1 MYKLYQYPFS
11 QHSRRVVS
19 LLEEAGLEYESILVD
34 MANDEHRSAQ
44 YRALNP
50 NHQVPTLL
58 DGDIKLHESNAILRY
73 LCVKHALTDWYPD
86 DLPARAAVEQW
97 LDWTQCRLGPAVT
110 AIVFN
115 RVFMGDK
122 GDQGA
127 IAHGIEQ
134 MVELSDI
141 LEKDLAGKVFLA
153 GDKPTIA
160 DLALAS
166 NLFQLSLA
174 KEMPDSENIQGWYG
188 RVGELE
194 GFVKSLPPKQQ

>member
-122 GDQGA
+122 GDQEA
-127 IAHGIEQ
+127 IAHGIKQ
-134 MVELSDI
+134 MIELSDI

-166 NLFQLSLA
+166 NLFQLGLA

-188 RVGELE
+188 RVCELE

>member
-19 LLEEAGLEYESILVD
+19 LLEEADLEYEPILVD
-34 MANDEHRSAQ
+34 MANGDHMSAQ

-50 NHQVPTLL
+50 NHQVPTLV

-73 LCVKHALTDWYPD
+73 LCVKHALTDWYPG

-110 AIVFN
+110 SIVFN

-122 GDQGA
+122 ADQEA
-127 IAHGIEQ
+127 IARGIEQ
-134 MVELSDI
+134 MLELSDI
-141 LEKDLAGKVFLA
+141 LEKYLAGKVYLA
-153 GDKPTIA
+153 GDRPSIA

-166 NLFQLSLA
+166 NLFQLGLA
-174 KEMPDSENIQGWYG
+174 KEMPRSENIQGWYR

-194 GFVKSLPPKQQ
+194 GFAKSLPAKQQ

>member
-1 MYKLYQYPFS
+1 MYRLYQYPFS

-19 LLEEAGLEYESILVD
+19 LLEEAGLEYEPILVD
-34 MANDEHRSAQ
+34 MARGEHQSTSYLAI
-44 YRALNP
+44 NP

-73 LCVKHALTDWYPD
+73 LCVKNGLSDWYPEE
-86 DLPARAAVEQW
+86 LPARAAVEQW

-115 RVFMGDK
+115 RLFAGDK
-122 GDQGA
+122 GDQEA
-127 IAHGIEQ
+127 IAQGLEQ

-141 LEKDLAGKVFLA
+141 LEKELQGKIFLA
-153 GDKPTIA
+153 GERPSIA

-166 NLFQLSLA
+166 NLFQLGMA
-174 KEMPDSENIQGWYG
+174 GEIPDSTNIQGWYG
-188 RVGELE
+188 RVSQLDGYQ
-194 GFVKSLPPKQQ
+194 KSLPPDTQ

>member
-1 MYKLYQYPFS
+1 MYKLYQYPLS

-19 LLEEAGLEYESILVD
+19 LLEEAGLEYEPIPVE
-34 MANDEHRSAQ
+34 MANGEHMSAQ
-44 YRALNP
+44 YRAINP

-73 LCVKHALTDWYPD
+73 LCVKHALTDWYPA

-110 AIVFN
+110 SIVFN

-122 GDQGA
+122 GDQAA
-127 IAHGIEQ
+127 IARGIEQ
-134 MVELSDI
+134 MVELADI
-141 LEKDLAGKVFLA
+141 LENDLDGKVFLA
-153 GDKPTIA
+153 GDGPTIA

-174 KEMPDSENIQGWYG
+174 KEMPVTDNIQGWYA
-188 RVGELE
+188 RVCTLE